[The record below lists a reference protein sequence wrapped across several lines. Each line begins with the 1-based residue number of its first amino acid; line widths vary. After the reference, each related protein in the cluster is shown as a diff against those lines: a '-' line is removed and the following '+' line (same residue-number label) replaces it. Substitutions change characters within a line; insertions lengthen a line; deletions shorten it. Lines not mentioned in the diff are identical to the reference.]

1 MRCVSCGEREAVAE
15 YLCEGCYLKK
25 HEPKVARE
33 IRVAN
38 CPVCEMWKGR
48 GGWTEDALSAYRGA
62 LAFKRGTFEI
72 SNIELD
78 DDVLRVTL
86 RSTTEGVSAEAK
98 RDVKVR
104 TDHMTCPRCS
114 RSSGGY
120 YEATIQIRGDQAPTV
135 VSEARSMVEGSGE
148 PNAFIA
154 KEEEVRGGSD
164 LRVGSWKTAERV
176 ARELASRYGGEFKS
190 SRKLHTRRNNKD
202 VYRMSYL
209 VRLPGIGKGDVFEH
223 GGAFYTYLNPAGR
236 STHARSLGTGEDVRI
251 QMIASSIEPVAHASD
266 ARAAVV
272 VSETESEVQVLD
284 PDTMRTIELKR
295 PASIERGELTRKREV
310 MVIRIKGDWMIYVE

>member
-1 MRCVSCGEREAVAE
+1 V
-15 YLCEGCYLKK
+15 
-25 HEPKVARE
+25 PRE
-33 IRVAN
+33 IRVSF
-38 CPVCEMWKGR
+38 CPVCETWKGR
-48 GGWTEDALSAYRGA
+48 GGWTKDALSACRGA

-72 SNIELD
+72 SNLELD
-78 DDVLRVTL
+78 DDVLRATL
-86 RSTTEGVSAEAK
+86 TSTADGVSAEAK
-98 RDVKVR
+98 REIKVR
-104 TDHMTCPRCS
+104 TDHTTCPRCS

-120 YEATIQIRGDQAPTV
+120 YEATIQIRGDQVLAV

-164 LRVGSWKTAERV
+164 LQVGSWKTAERV
-176 ARELASRYGGEFKS
+176 ARELASRHGGEFKS

-223 GGAFYTYLNPAGR
+223 GGAFYTFLNPAGR

-251 QMIASSIEPVAHASD
+251 QMMASEIEPVARAKD
-266 ARAAVV
+266 ARIAVV
-272 VSETESEVQVLD
+272 VSETESEAQILD
-284 PDTMRTIELKR
+284 PDTMRTVDLKR
-295 PASIERGELTRKREV
+295 PASIERGELTKRREV
-310 MVIRIKGDWMIYVE
+310 KVIRVKEDWMIYVE